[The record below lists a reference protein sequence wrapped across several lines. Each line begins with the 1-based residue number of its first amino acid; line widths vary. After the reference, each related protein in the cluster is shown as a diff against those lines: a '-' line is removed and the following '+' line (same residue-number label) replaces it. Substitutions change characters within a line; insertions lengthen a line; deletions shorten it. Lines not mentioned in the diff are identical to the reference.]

1 MRVVSVLSVAFF
13 LLVFLDCVTTVY
25 GLAFKRGL
33 AEANVLVRAAGLLAS
48 SFIKIGLAVLV
59 IGLWRGILDFYGCY
73 GWVVTVITVQ
83 ALAVTLL
90 YLCVVLNNLIL
101 ILIF

>member
-13 LLVFLDCVTTVY
+13 LLVVLDCVTTVY

-33 AEANVLVRAAGLLAS
+33 AEANGLVRAAGLLVS
-48 SFIKIGLAVLV
+48 SLVKVGLTVLA
-59 IGLWRGILDFYGCY
+59 IGLWRSILDFYGSI

-83 ALAVTLL
+83 ALAVTLF
-90 YLCVVLNNLIL
+90 YLCVVLNNLLL
-101 ILIF
+101 ILF

>member
-13 LLVFLDCVTTVY
+13 LLVVLDCITTAY

-33 AEANVLVRAAGLLAS
+33 AEANGLVRAAGLLAS
-48 SFIKIGLAVLV
+48 SLVKMALTVLV
-59 IGLWRGILDFYGCY
+59 IGLWLGVLDVYSHY
-73 GWVVTVITVQ
+73 GWVVTAITSQ

-90 YLCVVLNNLIL
+90 YLCVVLNNLLL
-101 ILIF
+101 ILAC